1 MAHGRPVPVTI
12 APMKKTFLSALIALI
27 TCLHSGALSAAPVV
41 RQVGGANPA
50 AIQTMVTQ
58 FRTDLGGANN
68 GVGGSFLTGRREIN
82 WDGVPDT
89 SAEPND
95 LPPNFFNVNSP
106 RGIVFHTIAEE
117 PGSALNRF
125 AVSADSS
132 NPTAT
137 AVRFGNIRA
146 EYSTQFQ
153 TFTAERLFIARNSTN
168 IGVSF
173 FVPGT
178 TIPATVSGFGVIF
191 ADVDSSSGGGRSVI
205 RCFGVD
211 GAQLS
216 AASAPVA
223 DNGLSFVGISFN
235 AGERVARVLI
245 EVGTAALAAA
255 TAEAVGTDLVAMDDF
270 IYGEPQ
276 PLDFTDASVSV
287 SVGVPL
293 RVPSISITGSTPPG
307 FVDVSLQCSPTH
319 NIRIFSSTDLLTWH
333 PAALE
338 GAVVGPNQNLL
349 VPRANGTWVPST
361 KVVPIR
367 LSKEGQPKLFYRVV
381 DEVTGDVT
389 CVQTP

>member
-1 MAHGRPVPVTI
+1 
-12 APMKKTFLSALIALI
+12 MKITLLPLAAALAILFHPA
-27 TCLHSGALSAAPVV
+27 SVSAAPVI
-41 RQVGGANPA
+41 RQIGGANPA
-50 AIQTMVTQ
+50 AIQATVDQ
-58 FRTDLGGANN
+58 FRTDLGGSNN

-82 WDGVPDT
+82 WDGVPDGF
-89 SAEPND
+89 AEPND
-95 LPPNFFNVNSP
+95 LPFNFFNVNSP
-106 RGIVFHTIAEE
+106 RGLVFHTIAEE
-117 PGSALNRF
+117 SGSALNRF

-132 NPTAT
+132 NPTTT

-153 TFTAERLFIARNSTN
+153 AFSAERLFIARTATD
-168 IGVSF
+168 IRIKF
-173 FVPGT
+173 LIPGT
-178 TIPATVSGFGVIF
+178 SIPATVNGFGMVV
-191 ADVDSSSGGGRSVI
+191 ADVDSATGGGRTVI

-211 GAQLS
+211 GAQLT

-223 DNGLSFVGISFN
+223 NNGLSFVGASFN
-235 AGERVARVLI
+235 AGERIASVDIHL
-245 EVGTAALAAA
+245 
-255 TAEAVGTDLVAMDDF
+255 GTDALGGGIQETAGVDPVAMDDF

-276 PLDFTDASVSV
+276 PIDFTDSGVRVSL
-287 SVGVPL
+287 GVPL
-293 RVPSISITGSTPPG
+293 RVTSIAIVGSTPPG

-349 VPRANGTWVPST
+349 IPRAQGTWVPST

-367 LSKEGQPKLFYRVV
+367 LSKEGQTKLFYRIV